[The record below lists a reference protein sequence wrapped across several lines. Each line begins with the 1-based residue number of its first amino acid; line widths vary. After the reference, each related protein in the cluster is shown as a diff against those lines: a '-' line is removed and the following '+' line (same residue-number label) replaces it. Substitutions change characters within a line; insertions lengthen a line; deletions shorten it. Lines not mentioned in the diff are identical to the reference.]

1 MAVEGSHC
9 CGVGKRRGDNLP
21 ARLRFVAR
29 RGVTLIELLIAMLV
43 LAIACVAWLRI
54 IGIQSARKEA
64 RRREA
69 VERLAGMMDAFMA
82 QSSDGRIAI
91 GTGGSSKKI
100 VDQMNHNKS
109 YYKVERNSTGLVFD
123 FSTSTQAELFDSARI
138 ELEPE
143 LDLSPIRYQLYVT
156 PKGSLEDEAELGNG
170 WGDKIWLVGKLY
182 DLKDMQNGVLM
193 STDHPFFTLKVRLW
207 Y

>member
-69 VERLAGMMDAFMA
+69 VERLAGMMDAFMYVKKTNVQEGNWRQTSLTPLTFDKTTKISEPIEDLPPLGYRLCVVKNLKYLSA
-82 QSSDGRIAI
+82 VDNEALFEGYA
-91 GTGGSSKKI
+91 GSFAGDWQTKK
-100 VDQMNHNKS
+100 
-109 YYKVERNSTGLVFD
+109 
-123 FSTSTQAELFDSARI
+123 
-138 ELEPE
+138 
-143 LDLSPIRYQLYVT
+143 
-156 PKGSLEDEAELGNG
+156 
-170 WGDKIWLVGKLY
+170 WLVGLLY
-182 DLKDMQNGVLM
+182 NRDGATEKDAGK
-193 STDHPFFTLKVRLW
+193 PFFVLPVCLGF
-207 Y
+207 